1 MVQNETSNRHTAQ
14 YPHSPRIFHG
24 GIQHTQTTN
33 NQAQACNA
41 KPPKLGVKQM
51 KEIGISLDEGGLVC
65 LECFHYYQDEALR
78 EGQVIKATPNYE
90 EQDSNPDGYT
100 CATCG
105 DEWYPKGYIAEGEG
119 E

>member
-1 MVQNETSNRHTAQ
+1 
-14 YPHSPRIFHG
+14 
-24 GIQHTQTTN
+24 
-33 NQAQACNA
+33 
-41 KPPKLGVKQM
+41 M
-51 KEIGISLDEGGLVC
+51 KEIGMALDEGGLVC

-78 EGQVIKATPNYE
+78 EGKVVKATPNYE